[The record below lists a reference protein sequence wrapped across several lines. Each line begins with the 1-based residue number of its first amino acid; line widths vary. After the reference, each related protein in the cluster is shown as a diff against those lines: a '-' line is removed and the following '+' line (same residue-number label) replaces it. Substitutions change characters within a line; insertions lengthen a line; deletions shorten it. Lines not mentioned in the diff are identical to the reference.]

1 MNDVGTFAYNNPVL
15 LLLLP
20 DSGLAIILLIVVSL
34 LAMLLSLLTLIDH
47 QTCPV
52 LFQNNSVRALRTFK

>member
-1 MNDVGTFAYNNPVL
+1 ML

-52 LFQNNSVRALRTFK
+52 LFQNNSVRTVYTFLQLLIL

>member
-1 MNDVGTFAYNNPVL
+1 MFMLDICIQYFIPI
-15 LLLLP
+15 LLP

-52 LFQNNSVRALRTFK
+52 LFQNNSVRTVYTFL

>member
-1 MNDVGTFAYNNPVL
+1 M
-15 LLLLP
+15 LLP
-20 DSGLAIILLIVVSL
+20 LLADSGLAIILLIVVSL

-52 LFQNNSVRALRTFK
+52 LFQNNSVRTLHTFKYLV